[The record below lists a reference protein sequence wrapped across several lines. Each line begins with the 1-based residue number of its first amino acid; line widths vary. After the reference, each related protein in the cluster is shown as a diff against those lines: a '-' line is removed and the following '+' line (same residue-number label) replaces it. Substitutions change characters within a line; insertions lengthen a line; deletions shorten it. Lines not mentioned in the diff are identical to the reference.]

1 METTK
6 RERAGIVSGVTGIVL
21 NVILCA
27 FKFIVGT
34 LTLSISIVADAFNN
48 LSDAISNVV
57 TIIGSA
63 VSGKPV
69 DKEHPFGHGRM
80 EYISALIVAFLI
92 LVMGFE
98 LGKSSVERIITP
110 ETLNFKFLYILV
122 PIGSVCVKAFFAVFN
137 HVLYKKS
144 GNINLKAIR
153 QDSINDCIAT
163 SGTIVALT
171 VASKTDLVWMDGAI
185 GLCVSLFVV
194 FSGVG
199 ILRDVLGPLIG
210 QAPPKELVENIKR
223 IMLEEEYI
231 VGIHDVIVHDY
242 GASQIIASAHAEMP
256 ADVDVVKLHSAI
268 DRAEKRIESELHVS
282 MCIHIDPVKLNDE
295 ETEKY
300 RELTKKAVK
309 DYCPD
314 FDFHDFR
321 IIKKE
326 EGVTVIFELVIPYG
340 EKRSPEEISAEI
352 EKKLTEE
359 DGTVK
364 AVIKVE
370 HAFS

>member
-1 METTK
+1 MARTK
-6 RERAGIVSGVTGIVL
+6 REQAGIVSGVTGIVL
-21 NVILCA
+21 NVILCV
-27 FKFIVGT
+27 FKFIVGV
-34 LTLSISIVADAFNN
+34 LTLSISIIADAFNN
-48 LSDAISNVV
+48 LSDAVSNVV
-57 TIIGSA
+57 TIIGSV
-63 VSGKPV
+63 VSDKPV

-92 LVMGFE
+92 FVMGFE
-98 LGKSSVERIITP
+98 LGKSSIERIISP
-110 ETLNFKFLYILV
+110 EALNFELLYIFV
-122 PIGSVCVKAFFAVFN
+122 PVGSVCVKAFFAIFN
-137 HVLYKKS
+137 HVLYKKT
-144 GNINLKAIR
+144 GNLNLKAIR

-171 VASKTDLVWMDGAI
+171 VASKTSLIWFDGAI

-194 FSGVG
+194 FSGIG
-199 ILRDVLGPLIG
+199 ILKDVLGPLIG
-210 QAPPKELVENIKR
+210 QAPSKELVENIKK

-242 GASQIIASAHAEMP
+242 GASKIIASAHAEMP

-268 DRAEKRIESELHVS
+268 DRAEKRIESELHVA

-295 ETEKY
+295 ETERY
-300 RELTKKAVK
+300 RALTQSVIK
-309 DYCPD
+309 DYCAD

-321 IIKKE
+321 IIKRE
-326 EGVTVIFELVIPYG
+326 DGVTVIFELVIPYG
-340 EKRSPEEISAEI
+340 EKRSPEEISAEV
-352 EKKLTEE
+352 EKRFKDA
-359 DGTVK
+359 DGSVK